1 VAMVEDWG
9 SYLQRWI
16 HLHLKYLPLVVAFV
30 LCFRLMGKEEA
41 EAGEDQAVE
50 VLNLS
55 LNGN

>member
-1 VAMVEDWG
+1 MVEDWG
-9 SYLQRWI
+9 RYLQRWI